1 VSGSLA
7 SGKPGIVPAEYRTL
21 PRFRA
26 GRARVGSSRELGGS
40 SGSQES
46 PASLGCRVSRTGGRV
61 SGSLAFPAPL
71 HDLGPLPVR
80 VYGGFP
86 SRPPFVAEAAKR
98 RPSWPF
104 PLLQSARGNAGT
116 ALRWFLLSWDSGPC
130 RRCTSSASTP
140 GSRSSRRTGA
150 ARCRFSFRPRGFAPP
165 RRLTPRWSCGSVAP
179 RNRPR
184 VHRVSRDPTG
194 WSPEGGPRCRDGSPR
209 CDSHPPKS
217 SPRQQ
222 PDSHHCDRCLLVV
235 TVLPGGSTGR
245 SR

>member
-1 VSGSLA
+1 LA
-7 SGKPGIVPAEYRTL
+7 SGKPGIVPTEYRTL

-40 SGSQES
+40 SGSRES
-46 PASLGCRVSRTGGRV
+46 LAFLGCRVSRTDGRV
-61 SGSLAFPAPL
+61 SGSLAFPAPP
-71 HDLGPLPVR
+71 HDLGPSPAR
-80 VYGGFP
+80 ISGGFP

-130 RRCTSSASTP
+130 RRCTSSESTP

-150 ARCRFSFRPRGFAPP
+150 AGCRFSFRPRGFAPP
-165 RRLTPRWSCGSVAP
+165 RRFSPRWSCGSVAP

-184 VHRVSRDPTG
+184 VHRVSRGPTG
-194 WSPEGGPRCRDGSPR
+194 WSPEGGLEVGLGSRGAFRTLRRVPLV
-209 CDSHPPKS
+209 S
-217 SPRQQ
+217 SRI
-222 PDSHHCDRCLLVV
+222 RITA
-235 TVLPGGSTGR
+235 TVAFLSLPSCSAGSAGR

>member
-1 VSGSLA
+1 MTLGRCRSGSTGDSPRVRL
-7 SGKPGIVPAEYRTL
+7 SWPKPRKGDLRGL
-21 PRFRA
+21 FLSFRA
-26 GRARVGSSRELGGS
+26 LVGTLEPPCVGSSSHGIGVPAAGVPHARPLRGAGP
-40 SGSQES
+40 Q
-46 PASLGCRVSRTGGRV
+46 ASLRVG
-61 SGSLAFPAPL
+61 
-71 HDLGPLPVR
+71 
-80 VYGGFP
+80 
-86 SRPPFVAEAAKR
+86 
-98 RPSWPF
+98 
-104 PLLQSARGNAGT
+104 
-116 ALRWFLLSWDSGPC
+116 
-130 RRCTSSASTP
+130 
-140 GSRSSRRTGA
+140 SRRTGA
-150 ARCRFSFRPRGFAPP
+150 ARCRFPFRPRGFAPP
-165 RRLTPRWSCGSVAP
+165 RRFAPCVSCGSVAP